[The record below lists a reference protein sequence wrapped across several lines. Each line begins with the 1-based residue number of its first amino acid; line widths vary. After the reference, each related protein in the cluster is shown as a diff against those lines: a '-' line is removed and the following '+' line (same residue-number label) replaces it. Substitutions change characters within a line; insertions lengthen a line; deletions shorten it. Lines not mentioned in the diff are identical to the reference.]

1 MIKSL
6 PLFATVLSLCA
17 LPNLLTAQASDLGV
31 AADFVLFS
39 STGAVTNT
47 GLTHLTDNV
56 GSNSGSST
64 GFGNVNG
71 TMHDGGPVSAQCAAD
86 LLSAYNDL
94 HSTVPTHFPA
104 PLLGNG
110 QTLTA
115 GVYEI
120 DEAATLS
127 LELIL
132 NGQNNPDA
140 VFIFQINGAF
150 STNALSRVTLINGAK
165 ACNLFWVTE
174 GLVSMAAGTTM
185 RGTVIA
191 NNAAIVMSAGDTLEG
206 RALSTAGA
214 VTVSGIVGRMPI
226 GCGSPVLL
234 GPDAPTLGKAGC
246 FGVFSSDGPVENTG
260 ITHVMGDVGANVGLT
275 TGYNPLFVSGTLH
288 TSPNGT
294 TAEAAADLLEA
305 YNYLNALAPDIAL
318 LYPAQFGNGL
328 ELTPH
333 TYILNGGTTF
343 TDTLYLNAEGRSDA
357 VFIIK
362 VYGAFAASTL
372 SKVKLVNGAQ
382 ADNVYWMVNGAIDMG
397 INTDFSGTIVSEGA
411 VSMSTG
417 TIVHGR
423 VLSGVGAVG
432 TNAFEGMAD
441 MIPDNCSATVGMPT
455 ADEASMQVSVYP
467 NPFTAT
473 VTLSVPT
480 ATENDPFQI
489 TVFNAIGAEMFSR
502 TITQTATTLD
512 MSNLATG
519 VYFYQVTNDAVILS
533 GKMISVQ

>member
-1 MIKSL
+1 MIKNLRHS
-6 PLFATVLSLCA
+6 AAAIALCII
-17 LPNLLTAQASDLGV
+17 PNLINAQAPDLGV

-47 GLTHLTDNV
+47 GLTQLTGNV
-56 GSNSGSST
+56 GTNSGSST

-94 HSTVPTHFPA
+94 HATVPTDFPA

-110 QTLTA
+110 QVLNA

-120 DEAATLS
+120 GEAATLS

-132 NGQNNPDA
+132 NGQNDPNA
-140 VFIFQINGAF
+140 VFIFKIDGAF
-150 STNALSRVTLINGAK
+150 STNALSRVKLINGAQ
-165 ACNLFWVTE
+165 ACNVFWVTE

-214 VTVSGIVGRMPI
+214 VTVNGIVGRMPI

-246 FGVFSSDGPVENTG
+246 FGIFSSDGPVENAG

-275 TGYNPLFVSGTLH
+275 TGFNPLFVSGMLH
-288 TSPNGT
+288 TSPNGS

-305 YNYLNALAPDIAL
+305 YNYLNGLAPDIAL
-318 LYPAQFGNGL
+318 LYPAQFGLGL

-343 TDTLYLNAEGRSDA
+343 TDTLYLNAQGWADA
-357 VFIIK
+357 VFVIK

-372 SKVKLVNGAQ
+372 SKVKLTNGARTE
-382 ADNVYWMVNGAIDMG
+382 NVYWLVNGAIDMADYS
-397 INTDFSGTIVSEGA
+397 DFSGTIVSQGA
-411 VSMSTG
+411 VSLSTG
-417 TIVHGR
+417 TAIDGR
-423 VLSGVGAVG
+423 VLTGVGAVG
-432 TNAFEGMAD
+432 TNAIEGMAD
-441 MIPDNCSATVGMPT
+441 MIPDNCGATVGLTT
-455 ADEASMQVSVYP
+455 ANDADMQVSVYP
-467 NPFTAT
+467 NPFIAT
-473 VTLSVPT
+473 VTL
-480 ATENDPFQI
+480 
-489 TVFNAIGAEMFSR
+489 TVSDASDVRPYQLSMFNAIGAEVLSR
-502 TITQTATTLD
+502 NITQTSTTLD
-512 MSNLATG
+512 
-519 VYFYQVTNDAVILS
+519 LS
-533 GKMISVQ
+533 GLPVGIYLYRMSGGGTVVSGRMVSTL

>member
-1 MIKSL
+1 MKHTL
-6 PLFATVLSLCA
+6 RNAFAAITLSII
-17 LPNLLTAQASDLGV
+17 PNLITAQAPDLGV

-39 STGAVTNT
+39 SAGAVTNT
-47 GLTHLTDNV
+47 GLTQLTGNV
-56 GSNSGSST
+56 GTNSGSST

-86 LLSAYNDL
+86 LLIAYNDL
-94 HSTVPTHFPA
+94 SATVPTGFPA

-110 QTLTA
+110 QMLNA

-120 DEAATLS
+120 GEAATLN

-132 NGQNNPDA
+132 NGQNNANA
-140 VFIFQINGAF
+140 VFIFQIDGAF

-165 ACNLFWVTE
+165 ACNVFWVTE

-206 RALSTAGA
+206 RAMSTAGA

-226 GCGSPVLL
+226 GCGSPVLV
-234 GPDAPTLGKAGC
+234 GPDAPELGRAGC

-275 TGYNPLFVSGTLH
+275 TGFDPLFVSGTLH

-294 TAEAAADLLEA
+294 TAGAAADLLVA
-305 YNYLNALAPDIAL
+305 YNYLNDLAPDIVL
-318 LYPAQFGNGL
+318 LYPAQFGLGL

-343 TDTLYLNAEGRSDA
+343 TDTLYLNALGRADA
-357 VFIIK
+357 VFVIK

-372 SKVKLVNGAQ
+372 SRVKLTNGTQ
-382 ADNVYWMVNGAIDMG
+382 AENVYWMVNGAIDMADYS
-397 INTDFSGTIVSEGA
+397 DFSGTIVSQGA
-411 VSMSTG
+411 VSLSTG
-417 TIVHGR
+417 TAVQGR
-423 VLSGVGAVG
+423 VLTGVGAVG

-441 MIPDNCSATVGMPT
+441 MIPDNCGTTVGLT
-455 ADEASMQVSVYP
+455 TENDADTQVSVYP
-467 NPFTAT
+467 NPFTST
-473 VTLSVPT
+473 VTLTVSDASDSNPYAVR
-480 ATENDPFQI
+480 
-489 TVFNAIGAEMFSR
+489 VFNAIGAEVFGRS
-502 TITQTATTLD
+502 ITQTSTTLD
-512 MSNLATG
+512 MSGLPAGIYLYRLSSGDT
-519 VYFYQVTNDAVILS
+519 VLS
-533 GKMISVQ
+533 GRMVSVR